1 MGRFSNGWAESGG
14 WIAVRPGNPSWTW
27 IGSIDIEDPRTR
39 GLIPCKMYYV
49 RQLRRIILACCQGWK
64 YGSRRRLSLILS
76 PPTRT
81 LSSVDEFSIAWC
93 DKVQGLSGLVRKS
106 SLTITFSLSQYYP
119 STVTTYHWFRFNRH
133 HFQELCLMYQQSDG
147 KINMTR
153 TNKAV
158 SSCHPLFCQQ
168 QYKNRAKACV
178 HKFGPLFQQTSTD
191 CPYRTHTSGI

>member
-1 MGRFSNGWAESGG
+1 MFVNCAGLFWLAAKAENTAAEGDEVSSSALLPEHSLLSTNLASHGVIG
-14 WIAVRPGNPSWTW
+14 CRVYPVWFGNY
-27 IGSIDIEDPRTR
+27 
-39 GLIPCKMYYV
+39 PC
-49 RQLRRIILACCQGWK
+49 
-64 YGSRRRLSLILS
+64 
-76 PPTRT
+76 
-81 LSSVDEFSIAWC
+81 
-93 DKVQGLSGLVRKS
+93 
-106 SLTITFSLSQYYP
+106 P
-119 STVTTYHWFRFNRH
+119 STFHYHSAVTTYHWFRFNRH

-178 HKFGPLFQQTSTD
+178 HKFEPLFQQTSTD